1 MFVREI
7 KKPNGSSTIVIVESH
22 REGDKVIQS
31 VIRSFGTHKD
41 EREIAIIKEAA
52 SKIIVEML
60 DVKNP
65 VLPGIDPAD
74 FHQIKKRPK
83 KVSTQLGVEGLE
95 HAGSVSVGVQ
105 EVFSPLFKE
114 LEFDQV
120 ITGSNK
126 DVEWANNLEKLVLSR
141 IEDPVSKLNT
151 SENLEKDHEV
161 MLPVQKLYRTMDK
174 VSQFE
179 DIFKEKIRLSTLAT
193 LDQKINVMFYDV
205 TTLYFE
211 SFSPDS
217 LRHQGFSKDCK
228 FKETQVVL
236 ALATTYE
243 GLPLTYELFPGN
255 TSEGKTLL
263 TVIEKMKEKY
273 GCEKIQLVAD
283 RAMFSQINLSTLDSL
298 GIEYIVAAKLRSLPK
313 EFKETILSIK
323 SNQPLKIQKWH
334 SEINYLE
341 RRLIISYTEE
351 RAGKDAY
358 DRQKLV
364 DRLKK
369 KSDGK
374 NIPVG
379 NLITNS
385 GTKKYLKIKSG
396 SADINEE
403 KIKSDELWDG
413 LHGVITNKNNLRDVE
428 EVLNTYRG
436 LWQIEEAFRIT
447 KTDLKIRPVYHW
459 KESRIRAHIAICFMA
474 YTMLVQVRYRLKQS
488 GINLS
493 PRKVREELS
502 RVMRVRIKNKVS
514 KTEVLLPTQLTEIQ
528 KSIYSALKITPE
540 LTKAKIL

>member
-7 KKPNGSSTIVIVESH
+7 KKPNGSSTIAIVESTRH
-22 REGDKVIQS
+22 GNKVIQK

-41 EREIAIIKEAA
+41 DREIAIIKEAA
-52 SKIIVEML
+52 NKIIIEMM
-60 DVKNP
+60 DAQNP
-65 VLPGIDPAD
+65 VLPGIDPTS
-74 FHQIKKRPK
+74 FHQIKTRPK
-83 KVSTQLGVEGLE
+83 KLSPQLNVEGLE
-95 HAGSVSVGVQ
+95 HTGSISVGVQ
-105 EVFSPLFKE
+105 EIFSPLFKE
-114 LEFDQV
+114 FEFDQL

-126 DVEWANNLEKLVLSR
+126 DIEWSSNLETLVLSR
-141 IEDPVSKLNT
+141 IEDPVSKLHT
-151 SENLEKDHEV
+151 SENLEKDHEII
-161 MLPVQKLYRTMDK
+161 LPVQKIYRTMDK

-179 DIFKEKIRLSTLAT
+179 DLIKEKIRLSTLNT

-211 SFSPDS
+211 SFKPDD

-255 TSEGKTLL
+255 TSEGKTLI
-263 TVIEKMKEKY
+263 TVIEKMKSKY
-273 GCEKIQLVAD
+273 GADKIQLVAD
-283 RAMFSQINLSTLDSL
+283 RAMFSKINLSTLDNL
-298 GIEYIVAAKLRSLPK
+298 GIEYIVAAKLKSLPK
-313 EFKETILSIK
+313 EFKEKILLIK
-323 SNQPLKIQKWH
+323 SDQPLKIQKWH
-334 SEINYLE
+334 SELNYLE
-341 RRLIISYTEE
+341 RRLIVSYTED
-351 RAGKDAY
+351 RAKKDAF

-374 NIPVG
+374 DIPVG

-385 GTKKYLKIKSG
+385 GTKKYLRIKSG

-403 KIKSDELWDG
+403 KIKADELWDG
-413 LHGVITNKNNLRDVE
+413 LHGVITNKDNLREVE
-428 EVLNTYRG
+428 DILNTYRG

-447 KTDLKIRPVYHW
+447 KTDLKVRPVYHW

-474 YTMLVQVRYRLKQS
+474 YTLLVQVRYRLKRA

-493 PRKVREELS
+493 PRKIQEELS
-502 RVMRVRIKNKVS
+502 RVMRVKIKNKIS
-514 KTEVLLPTQLTEIQ
+514 KTEVVLPTQLTEVQ
-528 KSIYSALKITPE
+528 KSIYSALKIAPE
-540 LTKAKIL
+540 IIKAKIL

>member
-7 KKPNGSSTIVIVESH
+7 KKPNGSSTIAIVESI
-22 REGDKVIQS
+22 REGEKVIQK

-41 EREIAIIKEAA
+41 AREIAIIKEAA
-52 SKIIVEML
+52 NKVIIEML
-60 DVKNP
+60 DAKNP
-65 VLPGIDPAD
+65 ILPGLDPAD
-74 FHQIKKRPK
+74 FYQIKIRPK
-83 KVSTQLGVEGLE
+83 KTTTQLNLEGLE
-95 HAGSVSVGVQ
+95 HTGSVSVGVE
-105 EVFSPLFKE
+105 EVFSPIFKE

-120 ITGSNK
+120 ISGTKK
-126 DVEWANNLEKLVLSR
+126 DEEWSNNLEKLVLSR

-151 SENLEKDHEV
+151 SENLAKDHETN
-161 MLPVQKLYRTMDK
+161 LPVQKLYRTMDK
-174 VSQFE
+174 VSEFE
-179 DIFKEKIRLSTLAT
+179 DLIKEKIRLSTLNT
-193 LDQKINVMFYDV
+193 LEQKINVMFYDV

-211 SFSPDS
+211 SFKPDD

-243 GLPLTYELFPGN
+243 GLPLTYDLFPGN
-255 TSEGKTLL
+255 TSEGTTLIA
-263 TVIEKMKEKY
+263 VIEKMKAKY
-273 GCEKIQLVAD
+273 GAEKIQLVAD
-283 RAMFSQINLSTLDSL
+283 RAMFTKINLSTLDDL
-298 GIEYIVAAKLRSLPK
+298 GIEYIVAAKLKTLPK
-313 EFKETILSIK
+313 EFKDKILSIK
-323 SNQPLKIQKWH
+323 ADQPSKLQKWH
-334 SEINYLE
+334 SELNYLD
-341 RRLIISYTEE
+341 RRLIVSYTED

-396 SADINEE
+396 SADINED
-403 KIKSDELWDG
+403 KIKSDALWDG
-413 LHGVITNKNNLRDVE
+413 LHGVITNKDNLREVE
-428 EVLNTYRG
+428 DILKTYRG

-474 YTMLVQVRYRLKQS
+474 YTMLVQVRFRLKQQ
-488 GINLS
+488 GIRLS
-493 PRKVREELS
+493 PRKIQEELS
-502 RVMRVRIKNKVS
+502 RVMRVKISNKIS
-514 KTEVLLPTQLTEIQ
+514 KTEVVLPTKLTEVQ
-528 KSIYSALKITPE
+528 KSIYSALKITPAIQ
-540 LTKAKIL
+540 KAKIL

>member
-7 KKPNGSSTIVIVESH
+7 KKPNGSSTIAIVESR
-22 REGDKVIQS
+22 REGEKVIQK
-31 VIRSFGTHKD
+31 VVRSFGTHKD
-41 EREIAIIKEAA
+41 DREIAIIKEAA
-52 SKIIVEML
+52 SQVIVEML
-60 DVKNP
+60 DAQNP
-65 VLPGIDPAD
+65 VLPGIDPSA
-74 FHQIKKRPK
+74 FYKAKKRAK
-83 KVSTQLGVEGLE
+83 KTSAQLDVDGLE

-105 EVFSPLFKE
+105 DIFSPLFKE

-126 DVEWANNLEKLVLSR
+126 DAEWSDNLEKLVLSR

-151 SENLEKDHEV
+151 SENLEKDHAV
-161 MLPVQKLYRTMDK
+161 TLPVQKLYRTMDK

-179 DIFKEKIRLSTLAT
+179 DIFKEKIRLSTLTT
-193 LDQKINVMFYDV
+193 LNQKISVMFYDV

-211 SFSPDS
+211 SFKPDS

-298 GIEYIVAAKLRSLPK
+298 GIEYIVAAKLKSLPK

-323 SNQPLKIQKWH
+323 SNQPLKIQNWH

-364 DRLKK
+364 DRLRK

-413 LHGVITNKNNLRDVE
+413 LHGMITNKNNLRDVE

-488 GINLS
+488 GISLS

-502 RVMRVRIKNKVS
+502 RVMRVKIKNKIS
-514 KTEVLLPTQLTEIQ
+514 KTEVLLPTQLTEVQ

-540 LTKAKIL
+540 ITKATIL